1 MYLSLFCPVKTYT
14 HALIFFKEEANV
26 KSITLKINGV
36 QHQFIIEEDMV
47 LLDLLRE
54 DLKLTGT
61 KQGCDRKGQCGAC
74 TVIVN
79 GKTVLSCLTKVANLD
94 GAEVITV
101 EGLGTPDNPHLIQ
114 EAFVLSGAIQCG
126 YCTPG
131 LIMATKALLDNNLN
145 PTRDEIRRAF
155 RGHLCRCTGYGKI
168 IEAVELAGRFLRGE
182 TTPEAVRPEPNGKQI
197 GVSHPRPW
205 SMLKACGL
213 APFAADIVM
222 PGSLELA
229 VVANPHHNAR
239 IKKIDYTKAAKMPG
253 VVGIMTVKDIKGNNA
268 VSKDKKLLYG
278 EGDVAPLLG
287 AHIAIVAANTH
298 KEALAAAEK
307 IMVDYEVLPRI
318 SNPKEALVP
327 NAAEVQPGT
336 SNICMLRR
344 QIKGDAKKAL
354 SQSAAVVEAEFN
366 TQWIHQ
372 APLEPETAVA
382 YLDGKGRDAQLVVIG
397 RSLRIHDH
405 AKALKEAL
413 GWENLRYQEAF
424 TGGQFGIKVDLTSEQ
439 IAGAAALHFK
449 KPVRYIPGTRESIQ
463 MTSKRHPFS
472 MKVRLGADTKGKLT
486 GYEIDATV
494 EKGAFS
500 AAAGVIVQRALAMLS
515 GGYNIPNVSAEIRA
529 VFTNNIWGGAA
540 RGAGPPQVNY
550 ALESAMDL
558 LAAKVSLDPLA
569 FRQLNV
575 LKPGEST
582 SSGHVMEEW
591 ALDSCLK
598 RIETEYKR
606 ALEEATASESDGL
619 RRGVGLAASSFGIG
633 EPLDKSDVAVEL
645 DSDGG
650 LTVYASV
657 ADPGEGNDSMLTQIA
672 AHLTK
677 IPMNKIR
684 LVTRDSA
691 LTPRSAISAGSRQTF
706 LSGHALVKA
715 IEALQTAMKEA
726 GAKTHADL
734 VKAGRPTRYQ
744 ARHSFTH
751 TGMDKETGQGEFF
764 ISRCHGVQMAE
775 VEVNTKTG
783 EVRVLRMTGVV
794 DAGTIINPLNVICQI
809 EGGMDMGAGM
819 ALREKYVHG
828 ETVDWVTYKYPTF
841 KTAFDKEVIL
851 LETPRKNGPLG
862 ATGVGEFTL
871 MPTSPSITNAIE
883 NAIGVRIYDLPA
895 TPDKIL
901 KALKDKR
908 A

>member
-1 MYLSLFCPVKTYT
+1 MKSL
-14 HALIFFKEEANV
+14 
-26 KSITLKINGV
+26 TLKVNGV
-36 QHQFIIEEDMV
+36 QHQFVVEEDMV

-54 DLKLTGT
+54 DLRLTGT

-74 TVIVN
+74 AVIVN
-79 GKTVLSCLTKVANLD
+79 GKAVLSCLTKVANLD
-94 GAEVITV
+94 GAEVISV

-114 EAFVLSGAIQCG
+114 EAYVLSGAIQCG

-131 LIMATKALLDNNLN
+131 LIMATKALLDKN
-145 PTRDEIRRAF
+145 PSPSRDEIKRALK
-155 RGHLCRCTGYGKI
+155 GHLCRCTGYSKI
-168 IEAVELAGRFLRGE
+168 IEAVELASRFLRGE
-182 TTPEAVRPEPNGKQI
+182 TTPDEVRPDPNDKQI

-222 PGSLELA
+222 PGALELA
-229 VVANPHHNAR
+229 VVASPHHNAR
-239 IKKIDYTKAAKMPG
+239 IKKIDYTEAERMPG
-253 VVGIMTVKDIKGNNA
+253 VVGIMTSKDIKGNNA
-268 VSKDKKLLYG
+268 VGKDKKVLFG
-278 EGDVAPLLG
+278 EGDVAPLLN
-287 AHIAIVAANTH
+287 AHIAIVAAKTR
-298 KEALAAAEK
+298 KEALAAAGK
-307 IMVDYEVLPRI
+307 VKVDYEVLPRI
-318 SNPKEALVP
+318 ANPEEALAP
-327 NAAEVQPGT
+327 NAFEVQPGT
-336 SNICMLRR
+336 GNICMLGR
-344 QIKGDAKKAL
+344 QLKGDAKEAL
-354 SQSAAVVEAEFN
+354 SSSAVVVEAEFN
-366 TQWIHQ
+366 TQWVHQ
-372 APLEPETAVA
+372 SPLEPEAGVA
-382 YLDGKGRDAQLVVIG
+382 YLDGEGKDAQLVVVG

-405 AKALKEAL
+405 VKVIKEAL
-413 GWENLRYQEAF
+413 GWENVRYQEAF

-449 KPVRYIPGTRESIQ
+449 KPVRYIPGTRESMQ

-472 MKVRLGADTKGKLT
+472 MKVRLGADDKGKLT
-486 GYEIDATV
+486 GYEIYATM

-500 AAAGVIVQRALAMLS
+500 ATAWVIINRALGMLS
-515 GGYNIPNVSAEIRA
+515 GGYNIPNVFAEIRA

-558 LAAKVSLDPLA
+558 LAAKVGIDPLA

-582 SSGHVMEEW
+582 SSGHVVQEW
-591 ALDSCLK
+591 ALDGCLK
-598 RIETEYKR
+598 RIEPEYER
-606 ALEEATASESDGL
+606 ALEEAAASESDTL

-633 EPLDKSDVAVEL
+633 EALDKSDVAVEL
-645 DSDGG
+645 DPDGG
-650 LTVYASV
+650 LTVYGSI

-684 LVTRDSA
+684 LVTRDSV
-691 LTPRSAISAGSRQTF
+691 LTPVSAISAGSRQTF
-706 LSGHALVKA
+706 LSGHALLKA
-715 IEALQTAMKEA
+715 IEALQAAMKEI
-726 GAKTHADL
+726 GAKTHDDL

-751 TGMDKETGQGEFF
+751 TGLDEKTGQGEFF

-783 EVRVLRMTGVV
+783 EVKVLKMTGVV
-794 DAGTIINPLNVICQI
+794 DAGTLINPLNVTCQI

-819 ALREKYVHG
+819 ALREKYIHG
-828 ETVDWVTYKYPTF
+828 ETVDWVTYKYPTM
-841 KTAFDKEVIL
+841 KDAFDKDVIL

-871 MPTSPSITNAIE
+871 MPTSPSILNAIE

-901 KALKDKR
+901 KALKAKK

>member
-1 MYLSLFCPVKTYT
+1 MKSL
-14 HALIFFKEEANV
+14 
-26 KSITLKINGV
+26 TLKVNGV
-36 QHQFIIEEDMV
+36 QHQFVVEEDMV

-54 DLKLTGT
+54 DMKLTGT

-94 GAEVITV
+94 GGEVITV
-101 EGLGTPDNPHLIQ
+101 EGLGTPENPHLIQ
-114 EAFVLSGAIQCG
+114 EAYVLSGAIQCG

-131 LIMATKALLDNNLN
+131 LIMATKVLLDKNPS
-145 PTRDEIRRAF
+145 PTRNEIKRAL
-155 RGHLCRCTGYGKI
+155 RGHLCRCTGYSKI

-182 TTPEAVRPEPNGKQI
+182 TTPAKVRPDPKGKQI

-213 APFAADIVM
+213 ARFAADIVL
-222 PGSLELA
+222 PGALELA
-229 VVANPHHNAR
+229 VVASPHHNAR
-239 IKKIDYTKAAKMPG
+239 IKKIDCTEAEKMPG
-253 VVGIMTVKDIKGNNA
+253 VAGIMTAKDIKGNNA
-268 VSKDKKLLYG
+268 LGKDKKVLFG
-278 EGDVAPLLG
+278 VGDIAPLLG
-287 AHIAIVAANTH
+287 AHIAIVAANTR
-298 KEALAAAEK
+298 KEALTAAGK
-307 IMVDYEVLPRI
+307 VKVDYEVLPRI
-318 SNPKEALVP
+318 SNPQEALAA

-336 SNICMLRR
+336 GNICMLRR
-344 QIKGDAKKAL
+344 QVKGDAKKAL
-354 SQSAAVVEAEFN
+354 SSSAAVVEAEFN
-366 TQWIHQ
+366 TQHVHQ
-372 APLEPETAVA
+372 APLEPEAGVA
-382 YLDGKGRDAQLVVIG
+382 YLHGEGEDAQLVVVG

-405 AKALKEAL
+405 VKVLKEAL
-413 GWENLRYQEAF
+413 GWPNLRYQEAF

-449 KPVRYIPGTRESIQ
+449 RPARYIPGTRESMQ

-472 MKVRLGADTKGKLT
+472 MKVRLGADAKGKLT
-486 GYEIDATV
+486 GYEIYATV

-500 AAAGVIVQRALAMLS
+500 ATAGVIVNRALAMLS
-515 GGYNIPNVSAEIRA
+515 GGYNIPNVSAEIKM
-529 VFTNNIWGGAA
+529 VYTNNIWGGAA

-558 LAAKVSLDPLA
+558 LATKVGMDPLA

-582 SSGHVMEEW
+582 SSGQVVEEW
-591 ALDSCLK
+591 ALDGCLK
-598 RIETEYKR
+598 RAKPIYEQ
-606 ALEEATASESDGL
+606 ALEEAATFESDTL
-619 RRGVGLAASSFGIG
+619 RRGMGLAASSFGIG
-633 EPLDKSDVAVEL
+633 EAMDKSDVAVEL
-645 DSDGG
+645 DPDGG

-677 IPMNKIR
+677 IPMAKIR

-691 LTPRSAISAGSRQTF
+691 LTPVSAISAGSRQTF
-706 LSGHALVKA
+706 ISGHALLKA
-715 IEALQTAMKEA
+715 IEALQVAMKEA
-726 GAKTHADL
+726 GAKTHDDL
-734 VKAGRPTRYQ
+734 VKADRPTRYQ

-751 TGMDKETGQGEFF
+751 TGMDEKTGQGEFF
-764 ISRCHGVQMAE
+764 ISRCHGVQIAE
-775 VEVNTKTG
+775 LEVNIKTG
-783 EVRVLRMTGVV
+783 EVRVLKMTGVV
-794 DAGTIINPLNVICQI
+794 DAGTLINPLNVLCQI

-828 ETVDWVTYKYPTF
+828 ETVDWVTYKYPTM
-841 KTAFDKEVIL
+841 KDAFDKEVIL
-851 LETPRKNGPLG
+851 LETPRKNGTLG

-871 MPTSPSITNAIE
+871 MPTSPSIMNAIE

-901 KALKDKR
+901 KALKTKK

>member
-1 MYLSLFCPVKTYT
+1 LKSLK
-14 HALIFFKEEANV
+14 
-26 KSITLKINGV
+26 LKVNGV
-36 QHQFIIEEDMV
+36 QHQFVVEEDMV

-54 DLKLTGT
+54 DLKLTGA

-101 EGLGTPDNPHLIQ
+101 EGLGTPENPHLIQ
-114 EAFVLSGAIQCG
+114 EAYVLSGAIQCG

-131 LIMATKALLDNNLN
+131 LIMATKALLDKNPS
-145 PTRDEIRRAF
+145 PTRDEIRRAL

-182 TTPEAVRPEPNGKQI
+182 TTPDEVRPDPNGKQI

-222 PGSLELA
+222 PGALELA
-229 VVANPHHNAR
+229 VVTSPHHNAR
-239 IKKIDYTKAAKMPG
+239 IKKIDYTEAGKVPG
-253 VVGIMTVKDIKGNNA
+253 VVGIMTAKDIKGSNFLGRD
-268 VSKDKKLLYG
+268 KDRKILFDV
-278 EGDVAPLLG
+278 GDIVPLLG
-287 AHIAIVAANTH
+287 AQIAIVAARTR

-307 IMVDYEVLPRI
+307 VKVDYDVLPRI
-318 SNPKEALVP
+318 ATIQEALAA
-327 NAAEVQPGT
+327 NATEVQPGK
-336 SNICMLRR
+336 NNAFLVRR

-354 SQSAAVVEAEFN
+354 SSSAAVVEAEFN
-366 TQWIHQ
+366 TQWVHQ
-372 APLEPETAVA
+372 SPLEPEAGVA
-382 YLDGKGRDAQLVVIG
+382 YLDGEGEDAQLVVIG
-397 RSLRIHDH
+397 RSIRVHDH
-405 AKALKEAL
+405 AKLIKDSV
-413 GWENLRYQEAF
+413 GWENVRYQEAF
-424 TGGQFGIKVDLTSEQ
+424 TGGQFGIKTELTSEQ
-439 IAGAAALHFK
+439 IAAAAALHFK
-449 KPVRYIPGTRESIQ
+449 KPARYIPSTRESMQ
-463 MTSKRHPFS
+463 MTTKRHPFS
-472 MKVRLGADTKGKLT
+472 IKARLGADAKGKLT
-486 GYEIDATV
+486 GIEIYPTV

-500 AAAGVIVQRALAMLS
+500 ATAGLIAIRCLAMLS
-515 GGYNIPNVSAEIRA
+515 GGYNIPNVFCEIKM
-529 VFTNNIWGGAA
+529 VFTNNIYGGAA

-558 LAAKVSLDPLA
+558 LAVKVGMDPLA

-591 ALDSCLK
+591 ALEGCLK
-598 RIETEYKR
+598 RVEPEYER
-606 ALEEATASESDGL
+606 ALEEAAARESDTL
-619 RRGVGLAASSFGIG
+619 RRGVGLAGASFGIG
-633 EPLDKSDVAVEL
+633 EALDKSEVAVEL
-645 DSDGG
+645 DPDGG

-657 ADPGEGNDSMLTQIA
+657 ADPGEGNDSMLSQIA

-677 IPMNKIR
+677 IPRDKIR
-684 LVTRDSA
+684 LQTRDSA
-691 LTPRSAISAGSRQTF
+691 LTPNSRISAGSRQTF
-706 LSGHALVKA
+706 MSGHALVNA

-726 GAKTHADL
+726 GAKTHQDL
-734 VKAGRPTRYQ
+734 VKAGKPTRYQ
-744 ARHSFTH
+744 ASHNLTQ
-751 TGMDKETGQGEFF
+751 TGMDAETGQGEFF
-764 ISRCHGVQMAE
+764 ASRCHGVQMAE
-775 VEVNTKTG
+775 VEVNIKTG
-783 EVRVLRMTGVV
+783 EVRVLKMTGVV
-794 DAGTIINPLNVICQI
+794 DAGTAINPMNVICQI

-841 KTAFDKEVIL
+841 KTSFDKEIIL
-851 LETPRKNGPLG
+851 LETPRKNGTLG
-862 ATGVGEFTL
+862 ATGIGEFTL
-871 MPTSPSITNAIE
+871 MPTSPSILNAIE

-901 KALKDKR
+901 KALKAKK

>member
-1 MYLSLFCPVKTYT
+1 LKSL
-14 HALIFFKEEANV
+14 N
-26 KSITLKINGV
+26 LKVNGI
-36 QHQFIIEEDMV
+36 QHRFVVADDTV

-54 DLKLTGT
+54 ELRLTGA

-74 TVIVN
+74 TVIVD

-114 EAFVLSGAIQCG
+114 EAYVLSGAIQCG

-131 LIMATKALLDNNLN
+131 LIMATKALLDKNQN
-145 PTRDEIRRAF
+145 PSRDEIRRAM

-168 IEAVELAGRFLRGE
+168 IEAVELAGRFIRGE
-182 TTPEAVRPEPNGKQI
+182 TTPEEVRPDPKGKKI

-213 APFAADIVM
+213 AQFGADIVM
-222 PGSLELA
+222 PGALELA
-229 VVANPHHNAR
+229 VVASPHHNAR
-239 IKKIDYTKAAKMPG
+239 IKKIDCSKAEKMPG
-253 VVGIMTVKDIKGNNA
+253 VAGVITARDIKGNNL
-268 VSKDKKLLYG
+268 VDDDKKVLFDI
-278 EGDVAPLLG
+278 GDIIPVLG
-287 AHIAIVAANTH
+287 AHIAIVAANTR

-307 IMVDYEVLPRI
+307 VKVDYEVLPRI
-318 SNPKEALVP
+318 GSPEEALAP
-327 NAAEVQPGT
+327 GAAEIYPGT
-336 SNICMLRR
+336 GNICMLRR

-354 SQSAAVVEAEFN
+354 SSSDFVVEEEFN

-372 APLEPETAVA
+372 APLEPEAGVA
-382 YLDGKGRDAQLVVIG
+382 YMDGEGDDAELVVIG

-405 AKALKEAL
+405 VKVLKEAL
-413 GWENLRYQEAF
+413 GWEKLRYQEAF

-439 IAGAAALHFK
+439 IAGAAALHFRR
-449 KPVRYIPGTRESIQ
+449 PVRYIPGTRESIQ

-472 MKVRLGADTKGKLT
+472 MKLRLGADAKGKLT
-486 GYEIDATV
+486 GYEMDATV

-500 AAAGVIVQRALAMLS
+500 ATAGVIVNRALGMLS

-558 LAAKVSLDPLA
+558 LAAKVGMDPLA

-591 ALDSCLK
+591 ALDGCLK
-598 RIETEYKR
+598 KVKPIYDK
-606 ALEEATASESDGL
+606 ALKAAAAAKSDGL

-633 EPLDKSDVAVEL
+633 EALDKSEVAVEL
-645 DSDGG
+645 DPDNG

-672 AHLTK
+672 SHLTK
-677 IPMNKIR
+677 IPMDKIR
-684 LVTRDSA
+684 LVTRDSV
-691 LTPRSAISAGSRQTF
+691 LTPHSAISAGSRQTF
-706 LSGHALVKA
+706 LSGHALLEA
-715 IEALQTAMKEA
+715 IEALQAAMKET

-734 VKAGRPTRYQ
+734 IKAGKPTRYQ
-744 ARHSFTH
+744 AKHSFTH
-751 TGMDKETGQGEFF
+751 TGLDKETGQGEFF

-783 EVRVLRMTGVV
+783 EVKMLKMTGVV
-794 DAGTIINPLNVICQI
+794 DAGTAINPLNVTCQI

-828 ETVDWVTYKYPTF
+828 ETVDWVSYKYPTF
-841 KTAFDKEVIL
+841 KASFDKEIIL
-851 LETPRKNGPLG
+851 LETPRENGPLG

-871 MPTSPSITNAIE
+871 MPTSPSIMNAIE

-901 KALKDKR
+901 KALKAKK

>member
-1 MYLSLFCPVKTYT
+1 LKSL
-14 HALIFFKEEANV
+14 
-26 KSITLKINGV
+26 TLKVNGV
-36 QHQFIIEEDMV
+36 QQRFIVEEDMV

-54 DLKLTGT
+54 ELKLTGT

-79 GKTVLSCLTKVANLD
+79 GKTVLSCLAKVAKLD

-131 LIMATKALLDNNLN
+131 LIMATKALLDKNLN

-168 IEAVELAGRFLRGE
+168 IEAVELASRFMRGE
-182 TTPEAVRPEPNGKQI
+182 TTPDKIRPDPNGKQI

-222 PGSLELA
+222 PGALELA
-229 VVANPHHNAR
+229 VVASPHHNAR
-239 IKKIDYTKAAKMPG
+239 VKKIDYTKAERMPG
-253 VVGIMTVKDIKGNNA
+253 VAGVITSKDIKGNNA
-268 VSKDKKLLYG
+268 IGKDKKVLYG
-278 EGDVAPLLG
+278 EGDIAPLLG
-287 AHIAIVAANTH
+287 AHIAIVAANTR

-307 IMVDYEVLPRI
+307 VRVDYEVLPRI
-318 SNPKEALVP
+318 SNHEEALAP

-336 SNICMLRR
+336 GNICILRR

-354 SQSAAVVEAEFN
+354 SSSAVVVEANFS

-372 APLEPETAVA
+372 APLEPEAGVA
-382 YLDGKGRDAQLVVIG
+382 YLAGEGKDAELVVIG

-424 TGGQFGIKVDLTSEQ
+424 SGGQFGIKTDLTSEQ
-439 IAGAAALHFK
+439 IAAAAALHLK
-449 KPVRYIPGTRESIQ
+449 RPARYIPSTRESMQ
-463 MTSKRHPFS
+463 MTSKRHPFI
-472 MKVRLGADTKGKLT
+472 MKLRLGADKNGKLT
-486 GYEIDATV
+486 GFEIYATV
-494 EKGAFS
+494 EKGAFAS
-500 AAAGVIVQRALAMLS
+500 LGSVITLRVLAMLS
-515 GGYNIPNVSAEIRA
+515 GGYNIPNVFAEIKL
-529 VFTNNIWGGAA
+529 VYTNNIWGGAA

-558 LAAKVSLDPLA
+558 LAAKLGIAPLA

-582 SSGHVMEEW
+582 SSGHVMQEW
-591 ALDSCLK
+591 ALDGCLK
-598 RIETEYKR
+598 RIEPEYKR
-606 ALEEATASESDGL
+606 ALEEAAASESDDL
-619 RRGVGLAASSFGIG
+619 RRGVGIACSSFGIG
-633 EPLDKSDVAVEL
+633 GAFDKSDVAVEL
-645 DSDGG
+645 DPDGG
-650 LTVYASV
+650 LTIYASV
-657 ADPGEGNDSMLTQIA
+657 ADPGEGNDAMLTQIA
-672 AHLTK
+672 AHLAK
-677 IPMNKIR
+677 IPRGKIR
-684 LVTRDSA
+684 LQTRDSA
-691 LTPRSAISAGSRQTF
+691 LTPDSGMSASSRQTF

-715 IEALQTAMKEA
+715 IEALQAAMKEA
-726 GAKTHADL
+726 GARTHQDL
-734 VKAGRPTRYQ
+734 VKAGKPTRYQ
-744 ARHSFTH
+744 ARHNLTQ
-751 TGMDKETGQGEFF
+751 TGMDSETSQGEAYA
-764 ISRCHGVQMAE
+764 SRCHGVQMAE

-783 EVRVLRMTGVV
+783 EVRVLKMTGVV
-794 DAGTIINPLNVICQI
+794 DAGTAINPLNVLCQI

-828 ETVDWVTYKYPTF
+828 ETVDWVSYKYPTF
-841 KTAFDKEVIL
+841 KTSFDKEVIL
-851 LETPRKNGPLG
+851 LETPRENGPLG
-862 ATGVGEFTL
+862 ATGIGEFTL
-871 MPTSPSITNAIE
+871 MPTSPSIMNAIE

-901 KALKDKR
+901 KALKSKND
-908 A
+908 

>member
-1 MYLSLFCPVKTYT
+1 LKSL
-14 HALIFFKEEANV
+14 
-26 KSITLKINGV
+26 TLKVNGV
-36 QHQFIIEEDMV
+36 QQRFIVEEDMV

-54 DLKLTGT
+54 ELKLTGT

-79 GKTVLSCLTKVANLD
+79 GKTVLSCLTKIAKLD

-131 LIMATKALLDNNLN
+131 LIMATKALLDKNLN

-168 IEAVELAGRFLRGE
+168 IEAVELASRFMRGE
-182 TTPEAVRPEPNGKQI
+182 TTPDKIRPDPNGKQI

-222 PGSLELA
+222 PGALELA
-229 VVANPHHNAR
+229 VVASPHHNAR
-239 IKKIDYTKAAKMPG
+239 VKKIDYTKAERMPG
-253 VVGIMTVKDIKGNNA
+253 VAGVITSKDIKGNNA
-268 VSKDKKLLYG
+268 IGKDKKVLYG
-278 EGDVAPLLG
+278 EGDIAPLLG
-287 AHIAIVAANTH
+287 AHIAIVAANTR

-307 IMVDYEVLPRI
+307 VRVDYEVLPRI
-318 SNPKEALVP
+318 SNHEEALAP

-336 SNICMLRR
+336 DNICILRR

-354 SQSAAVVEAEFN
+354 SSSAVVVEANFS

-372 APLEPETAVA
+372 APLEPEAGVA
-382 YLDGKGRDAQLVVIG
+382 YLAGEGKDAELVVIG

-413 GWENLRYQEAF
+413 GWETLRYQEACS
-424 TGGQFGIKVDLTSEQ
+424 GGQFGIKTDLTSEQ
-439 IAGAAALHFK
+439 IAAAAALHLK
-449 KPVRYIPGTRESIQ
+449 RPARYIPSTRESMQ
-463 MTSKRHPFS
+463 MTSKRHPFI
-472 MKVRLGADTKGKLT
+472 MKLRLGADKNGKLT
-486 GYEIDATV
+486 GFEIYATV
-494 EKGAFS
+494 EKGAFAS
-500 AAAGVIVQRALAMLS
+500 LGSVITLRVLAMLS
-515 GGYNIPNVSAEIRA
+515 GGYNIPNVFAEIKL
-529 VFTNNIWGGAA
+529 VYTNNIWGGAA

-558 LAAKVSLDPLA
+558 LAAKLGIAPLA

-582 SSGHVMEEW
+582 SSGHVMQEW
-591 ALDSCLK
+591 ALDGCLK
-598 RIETEYKR
+598 RIEPEYKR
-606 ALEEATASESDGL
+606 ALEEAAASESDDL
-619 RRGVGLAASSFGIG
+619 RRGVGIACSSFGIG
-633 EPLDKSDVAVEL
+633 GAFDKSDVAVEL
-645 DSDGG
+645 DPDGG
-650 LTVYASV
+650 LTIYASV
-657 ADPGEGNDSMLTQIA
+657 ADPGEGNDAMLTQIA
-672 AHLTK
+672 AHLAK
-677 IPMNKIR
+677 IPRGKIR
-684 LVTRDSA
+684 LQTRDSA
-691 LTPRSAISAGSRQTF
+691 LTPDSGMSASSRQTF

-715 IEALQTAMKEA
+715 IEALQAAMKEA
-726 GAKTHADL
+726 GARTHQDL
-734 VKAGRPTRYQ
+734 VKAGKPTRYQ
-744 ARHSFTH
+744 ARHNLTQ
-751 TGMDKETGQGEFF
+751 TGMDSETSQGEAYA
-764 ISRCHGVQMAE
+764 SRCHGVQMAE

-783 EVRVLRMTGVV
+783 EVRVLKMTGVV
-794 DAGTIINPLNVICQI
+794 DAGTAINPLNVLCQI

-828 ETVDWVTYKYPTF
+828 ETVDWVSYKYPTF
-841 KTAFDKEVIL
+841 KTSFDKEVIL
-851 LETPRKNGPLG
+851 LETPRENGPLG
-862 ATGVGEFTL
+862 ATGIGEFTL
-871 MPTSPSITNAIE
+871 MPTSPSIMNAIE

-901 KALKDKR
+901 KALKSKND
-908 A
+908 

>member
-1 MYLSLFCPVKTYT
+1 LKSL
-14 HALIFFKEEANV
+14 
-26 KSITLKINGV
+26 TLKVNGV
-36 QHQFIIEEDMV
+36 QQRFIVEEDMV

-54 DLKLTGT
+54 ELKLTGT

-79 GKTVLSCLTKVANLD
+79 GKTVLSCLTKIAKLD

-131 LIMATKALLDNNLN
+131 LIMATKALLDKNLN

-168 IEAVELAGRFLRGE
+168 IEAVELASRFMRGE
-182 TTPEAVRPEPNGKQI
+182 TTPDKIRPDPNGKQI

-222 PGSLELA
+222 PGALELA
-229 VVANPHHNAR
+229 VVASPHHNAR
-239 IKKIDYTKAAKMPG
+239 VKKIDYTKAERMPG
-253 VVGIMTVKDIKGNNA
+253 VAGVITSKDIKGNNA
-268 VSKDKKLLYG
+268 IGKDKKVLYG
-278 EGDVAPLLG
+278 EGDIAPLLG
-287 AHIAIVAANTH
+287 AHIAIVAANTR

-307 IMVDYEVLPRI
+307 VRVDYEVLPRI
-318 SNPKEALVP
+318 SNHEEALAP

-336 SNICMLRR
+336 GNICILRR

-354 SQSAAVVEAEFN
+354 SSSAVVVEANFS

-372 APLEPETAVA
+372 APLEPEAGVA
-382 YLDGKGRDAQLVVIG
+382 YLAGEGKDAELVVIG

-424 TGGQFGIKVDLTSEQ
+424 SGGQFGIKTDLTSEQ
-439 IAGAAALHFK
+439 IAAAAALHLK
-449 KPVRYIPGTRESIQ
+449 RPARYIPSTRESMQ
-463 MTSKRHPFS
+463 MTSKRHPFI
-472 MKVRLGADTKGKLT
+472 MKLRLGADKNGKLT
-486 GYEIDATV
+486 GFEIYATV
-494 EKGAFS
+494 EKGAFAS
-500 AAAGVIVQRALAMLS
+500 LGSVITLRVLAMLS
-515 GGYNIPNVSAEIRA
+515 GGYNIPNVFAEIKL
-529 VFTNNIWGGAA
+529 VYTNNIWGGAA

-558 LAAKVSLDPLA
+558 LAAKLGIAPLA

-582 SSGHVMEEW
+582 SSGHVMQEW
-591 ALDSCLK
+591 ALDGCLK
-598 RIETEYKR
+598 RIEPEYKR
-606 ALEEATASESDGL
+606 ALEEAAASESDDL
-619 RRGVGLAASSFGIG
+619 RRGVGIACSSFGIG
-633 EPLDKSDVAVEL
+633 GAFDKSDVAVEL
-645 DSDGG
+645 DPDGG
-650 LTVYASV
+650 LTIYASV
-657 ADPGEGNDSMLTQIA
+657 ADPGEGNDAMLTQIA
-672 AHLTK
+672 AHLAK
-677 IPMNKIR
+677 IPRGKIR
-684 LVTRDSA
+684 LQTRDSA
-691 LTPRSAISAGSRQTF
+691 LTPDSGMSASSRQTF

-715 IEALQTAMKEA
+715 IEALQAAMKEA
-726 GAKTHADL
+726 GARTHQDL
-734 VKAGRPTRYQ
+734 VKAGKPTRYQ
-744 ARHSFTH
+744 ARHNLTQ
-751 TGMDKETGQGEFF
+751 TGMDSETSQGEAYA
-764 ISRCHGVQMAE
+764 SRCHGVQMAE

-783 EVRVLRMTGVV
+783 EVRVLKMTGVV
-794 DAGTIINPLNVICQI
+794 DAGTAINPLNVLCQI

-828 ETVDWVTYKYPTF
+828 ETVDWVSYKYPTF
-841 KTAFDKEVIL
+841 KTSFDKEVIL
-851 LETPRKNGPLG
+851 LETPRENGPLG
-862 ATGVGEFTL
+862 ATGIGEFTL
-871 MPTSPSITNAIE
+871 MPTSPSIMNAIE

-901 KALKDKR
+901 KALKSKND
-908 A
+908 

>member
-1 MYLSLFCPVKTYT
+1 LKSL
-14 HALIFFKEEANV
+14 
-26 KSITLKINGV
+26 TLKVNGI
-36 QHQFIIEEDMV
+36 QHRFVVEEDKV

-54 DLKLTGT
+54 DLRLTGA

-114 EAFVLSGAIQCG
+114 EAYVLSGAIQCG

-131 LIMATKALLDNNLN
+131 LIMATKALLDKNQN
-145 PTRDEIRRAF
+145 PSRDEIRRAF
-155 RGHLCRCTGYGKI
+155 RGHLCRCTGYGRI
-168 IEAVELAGRFLRGE
+168 IEAVELAGRFIRGE
-182 TTPEAVRPEPNGKQI
+182 TTPDEVRPDPKGKKI

-213 APFAADIVM
+213 AQFGADIIM
-222 PGSLELA
+222 PGALELA
-229 VVANPHHNAR
+229 VVHSPHHNAR
-239 IKKIDYTKAAKMPG
+239 IKKIDYVKAEKMPG
-253 VVGIMTVKDIKGNNA
+253 VAGVMTSKDIKGNNA
-268 VSKDKKLLYG
+268 VGKDRKLLYG
-278 EGDVAPLLG
+278 EGDIAPLLG
-287 AHIAIVAANTH
+287 AHIAIVAANTR

-307 IMVDYEVLPRI
+307 VKVDYEVLPRI
-318 SNPKEALVP
+318 SSPEEAL
-327 NAAEVQPGT
+327 AAGATEIYPGT
-336 SNICMLRR
+336 GNICMLRR

-366 TQWIHQ
+366 THHVHQ
-372 APLEPETAVA
+372 APLEPEASVA
-382 YLDGKGRDAQLVVIG
+382 YLDGEGKDAELVVVG

-405 AKALKEAL
+405 AKVLTEAL
-413 GWENLRYQEAF
+413 GWEKLRYQEAF

-439 IAGAAALHFK
+439 IAGAAALHFRG
-449 KPVRYIPGTRESIQ
+449 PVRYIPGTRESMQ

-472 MKVRLGADTKGKLT
+472 MKVRLGADAKGRLT
-486 GYEIDATV
+486 GYEIYVTL

-500 AAAGVIVQRALAMLS
+500 ATAAVIVQRALAMLS
-515 GGYNIPNVSAEIRA
+515 GGYNIPNVSAEIKA

-558 LAAKVSLDPLA
+558 LAAKVGMDPLA
-569 FRQLNV
+569 FRLLNV
-575 LKPGEST
+575 LRPGEST

-591 ALDSCLK
+591 VLDGCLK
-598 RIETEYKR
+598 RIEPEYER
-606 ALEEATASESDGL
+606 ALKEASAAKSDGL
-619 RRGVGLAASSFGIG
+619 RRGVGVAASGYGIG

-645 DSDGG
+645 DPDNG

-672 AHLTK
+672 AHVTK
-677 IPMNKIR
+677 IPLNKIR

-691 LTPRSAISAGSRQTF
+691 LTPHSAISAGSRQTF
-706 LSGHALVKA
+706 LSGHALLKA
-715 IEALQTAMKEA
+715 VEALQSAMKEA

-734 VKAGRPTRYQ
+734 IKAGKPTRYQ

-751 TGMDKETGQGEFF
+751 TGMDEKTGQGEFF

-775 VEVNTKTG
+775 VEVNIETG
-783 EVRVLRMTGVV
+783 EVRVLKMTGVV
-794 DAGTIINPLNVICQI
+794 DAGTVINPLNVICQI

-841 KTAFDKEVIL
+841 RTAFDKEVIL
-851 LETPRKNGPLG
+851 LETPRENGPLG
-862 ATGVGEFTL
+862 ATGIGEFTL
-871 MPTSPSITNAIE
+871 MPTSPSIMNAIE

-901 KALKDKR
+901 KALKAKK

>member
-1 MYLSLFCPVKTYT
+1 LKSL
-14 HALIFFKEEANV
+14 N
-26 KSITLKINGV
+26 LKINGV
-36 QHQFIIEEDMV
+36 QHQFVVEEDMV

-54 DLKLTGT
+54 ELKLTGA

-79 GKTVLSCLTKVANLD
+79 GKTVLSCLTKVTNLD

-114 EAFVLSGAIQCG
+114 EAYVLSGAVQCG

-131 LIMATKALLDNNLN
+131 LIMATKALLDKKRN
-145 PTRDEIRRAF
+145 PSHDEIRRAL

-168 IEAVELAGRFLRGE
+168 IEAVELASRFLRGE
-182 TTPEAVRPEPNGKQI
+182 TTPAKVRPDPKGKQI

-222 PGSLELA
+222 PGALELA
-229 VVANPHHNAR
+229 VVASPHHNAR
-239 IKKIDYTKAAKMPG
+239 IKKIDSSEAKKMPG
-253 VVGIMTVKDIKGNNA
+253 VAGIITSKDIKGSNTLG
-268 VSKDKKLLYG
+268 KDKKLLFG
-278 EGDVAPLLG
+278 EGDVAPFLN
-287 AHIAIVAANTH
+287 AHIAIVAAKTR

-307 IMVDYEVLPRI
+307 VKVDYEVLPRI
-318 SNPKEALVP
+318 SNTKEALAK
-327 NAAEVQPGT
+327 NAPEVQPGT
-336 SNICMLRR
+336 GNICMVRR

-354 SQSAAVVEAEFN
+354 NSSAAVIEAEFS
-366 TQWIHQ
+366 TQWVHQ
-372 APLEPETAVA
+372 APLEPEAGVA
-382 YLDGKGRDAQLVVIG
+382 YLDGEGKDAELVVIG

-405 AKALKEAL
+405 VKALKAAL

-449 KPVRYIPGTRESIQ
+449 RPVRYIPGTRESMQ

-472 MKVRLGADTKGKLT
+472 MKVRLGADKKGKLT
-486 GYEIDATV
+486 GYEMDATV

-500 AAAGVIVQRALAMLS
+500 ATAGVIVNRALAMLS

-540 RGAGPPQVNY
+540 RGAGPPQINY

-558 LAAKVSLDPLA
+558 LAAKMGMDPLA

-582 SSGHVMEEW
+582 SSGHVVQEW
-591 ALDSCLK
+591 ALDGCLK
-598 RIETEYKR
+598 KVKPIYDK
-606 ALEEATASESDGL
+606 ALKEAATFKSNSL
-619 RRGVGLAASSFGIG
+619 RRGVGLAGSSFGIG

-645 DSDGG
+645 DPDGG

-677 IPMNKIR
+677 IPLNKIR
-684 LVTRDSA
+684 LQTRDSA
-691 LTPRSAISAGSRQTF
+691 LTPVSAISAGSRQTF

-715 IEALQTAMKEA
+715 VEALQAAMKEA
-726 GAKTHADL
+726 RAKTHQDL
-734 VKAGRPTRYQ
+734 VKAGKPTRYQ

-751 TGMDKETGQGEFF
+751 TGMDEKTGQGEFF

-783 EVRVLRMTGVV
+783 EVRVLKMTGVV
-794 DAGTIINPLNVICQI
+794 DAGTAINPLNVLCQI

-828 ETVDWVTYKYPTF
+828 ESVDWVSYKYPTF
-841 KTAFDKEVIL
+841 KTSFDKEVIL

-871 MPTSPSITNAIE
+871 MPTSPSIMNAIE

-901 KALKDKR
+901 KALKGKKD
-908 A
+908 

>member
-1 MYLSLFCPVKTYT
+1 LKSL
-14 HALIFFKEEANV
+14 N
-26 KSITLKINGV
+26 LKINGL
-36 QHQFIIEEDMV
+36 QHRFVVEEDMV

-54 DLKLTGT
+54 ELKLTGT

-74 TVIVN
+74 TVIVD
-79 GKTVLSCLTKVANLD
+79 GKTVLACLTRVAKLD

-114 EAFVLSGAIQCG
+114 EAYVLSGAIQCG

-131 LIMATKALLDNNLN
+131 LIMATKALLDKNQN
-145 PTRDEIRRAF
+145 PSRDEIRQAL

-182 TTPEAVRPEPNGKQI
+182 TTPAAVRPDPRGKKI

-205 SMLKACGL
+205 SMLKACGQ
-213 APFAADIVM
+213 APFGADIII
-222 PGSLELA
+222 PGALELA
-229 VVANPHHNAR
+229 VVASPHHNAR
-239 IKKIDYTKAAKMPG
+239 IKKIDYSKAEKMPG
-253 VVGIMTVKDIKGNNA
+253 VAGVMTSGDIKGKNA
-268 VSKDKKLLYG
+268 LGRGRKVLFG

-287 AHIAIVAANTH
+287 APLAIVAARSR

-307 IMVDYEVLPRI
+307 VKVDYEVLPRI
-318 SNPKEALVP
+318 ASPEEALAP
-327 NAAEVQPGT
+327 GAAEIYPGT
-336 SNICMLRR
+336 GNICVQRR
-344 QIKGDAKKAL
+344 QLKGDARKAL
-354 SQSAAVVEAEFN
+354 SRSAAVVEAEFS
-366 TQWIHQ
+366 TPWIHQ
-372 APLEPETAVA
+372 SPLEPEAGVA
-382 YLDGKGRDAQLVVIG
+382 YLDGEGDNAELVVVG

-405 AKALKEAL
+405 AKTLKEAL

-439 IAGAAALHFK
+439 VAGAAALHFQR
-449 KPVRYIPGTRESIQ
+449 PVRYVPGTRESMQ

-472 MKVRLGADTKGKLT
+472 MKVRLGADAKGKLT
-486 GYEIDATV
+486 GYEMEATV
-494 EKGAFS
+494 EKGAFP
-500 AAAGVIVQRALAMLS
+500 AAAEVIVNRALAMLS
-515 GGYNIPNVSAEIRA
+515 GGYNIPNVSAEIRV
-529 VFTNNIWGGAA
+529 VFTNNVWGGAA
-540 RGAGPPQVNY
+540 RGAGPPQINY

-558 LAAKVSLDPLA
+558 LAAKLGIDPLA

-575 LKPGEST
+575 LNPGEST
-582 SSGHVMEEW
+582 SSGHVVGEW
-591 ALDSCLK
+591 ALGGCFK
-598 RIETEYKR
+598 KIEPEYER
-606 ALEEATASESDGL
+606 ALEEAAASESDGL
-619 RRGVGLAASSFGIG
+619 RRGVGLAGASFGIG
-633 EPLDKSDVAVEL
+633 EPLDKADVAVEL
-645 DSDGG
+645 DPDNG

-677 IPMNKIR
+677 IPLNKIR
-684 LVTRDSA
+684 LVTRDSV
-691 LTPRSAISAGSRQTF
+691 LTPVSAISAGSRQTF
-706 LSGHALVKA
+706 LSGHALLKA
-715 IEALQTAMKEA
+715 VEALQAAMKEA
-726 GAKTHADL
+726 GAKTHQDL
-734 VKAGRPTRYQ
+734 VKAGKPTRYQ

-775 VEVNTKTG
+775 VEVNVKTG
-783 EVRVLRMTGVV
+783 EVRVLKMTGAV
-794 DAGTIINPLNVICQI
+794 DAGTAINPLNVICQI

-841 KTAFDKEVIL
+841 RTAFDKEVML
-851 LETPRKNGPLG
+851 LETPRQNGPLG

-871 MPTSPSITNAIE
+871 MPTSPSILNAIQ

-901 KALKDKR
+901 KALKAKK

>member
-1 MYLSLFCPVKTYT
+1 MK
-14 HALIFFKEEANV
+14 NV
-26 KSITLKINGV
+26 TLKVNGI
-36 QHQFIIEEDMV
+36 QHQFVVEEDWV
-47 LLDLLRE
+47 LLDLLRD
-54 DLKLTGT
+54 DLGLTGA

-101 EGLGTPDNPHLIQ
+101 EGLGTPENPHLIQ
-114 EAFVLSGAIQCG
+114 EAYVLSGAIQCG

-131 LIMATKALLDNNLN
+131 LIMATKALLDKNPS
-145 PTRDEIRRAF
+145 PTRDEIKRAL

-182 TTPEAVRPEPNGKQI
+182 TTPAKVRPDPKGKQI

-222 PGSLELA
+222 PGALELA
-229 VVANPHHNAR
+229 VVASPHHNAR
-239 IKKIDYTKAAKMPG
+239 IKKIDYTEAEKMPG
-253 VVGIMTVKDIKGNNA
+253 VVGIMTSKDIKGNNTLGR
-268 VSKDKKLLYG
+268 DKKVLFG
-278 EGDVAPLLG
+278 EGDVAPLLN
-287 AHIAIVAANTH
+287 AHIAIVAAKTK

-307 IMVDYEVLPRI
+307 VKVDYEVLPRI
-318 SNPKEALVP
+318 ANPKEALAP
-327 NAAEVQPGT
+327 NALEVQPGT
-336 SNICMLRR
+336 GNICMVRR

-354 SQSAAVVEAEFN
+354 SSSAAVVEAEFS
-366 TQWIHQ
+366 TQWVHQ
-372 APLEPETAVA
+372 SPLEPEAGVA
-382 YLDGKGRDAQLVVIG
+382 YLDGEGKDAELVVIG

-405 AKALKEAL
+405 AKALKAAL

-449 KPVRYIPGTRESIQ
+449 KPARYIPGTRESMQ

-472 MKVRLGADTKGKLT
+472 MKVRLGADKKGKLT
-486 GYEIDATV
+486 GYEIDAII

-500 AAAGVIVQRALAMLS
+500 AAAVVIVGRALGMLS
-515 GGYNIPNVSAEIRA
+515 GGYNIPNVSAELKA

-540 RGAGPPQVNY
+540 RGAGPPQINY
-550 ALESAMDL
+550 ALESAMNL
-558 LAAKVSLDPLA
+558 LAAKVGIDPLA
-569 FRQLNV
+569 FRLLNV

-591 ALDSCLK
+591 ALDGCLK
-598 RIETEYKR
+598 KVKPMYEK
-606 ALEEATASESDGL
+606 ALKEAAAFKSDGL
-619 RRGVGLAASSFGIG
+619 RRGVGLAGASFGIG

-645 DSDGG
+645 DPDGG

-657 ADPGEGNDSMLTQIA
+657 ADPGEGNDSMLSQIA

-677 IPMNKIR
+677 IPLNKIR
-684 LVTRDSA
+684 LQTRDSA
-691 LTPRSAISAGSRQTF
+691 LTPVSAISAGSRQTF
-706 LSGHALVKA
+706 ISGHALVKA
-715 IEALQTAMKEA
+715 IEALQEAMKEA
-726 GAKTHADL
+726 GAKTHDDL
-734 VKAGRPTRYQ
+734 VKAGKPTRYQ

-751 TGMDKETGQGEFF
+751 TGLDEKTGQGEYF

-775 VEVNTKTG
+775 VEVDTKSG
-783 EVRVLRMTGVV
+783 EVKVLKMTGVV
-794 DAGTIINPLNVICQI
+794 DAGTVINPMNVICQI

-819 ALREKYVHG
+819 ALREKYIHG
-828 ETVDWVTYKYPTF
+828 ESVDWVSYKYPTF
-841 KTAFDKEVIL
+841 NTAFDKEIFL

-871 MPTSPSITNAIE
+871 MPTSPSILNAIE

-901 KALKDKR
+901 KALKAKR